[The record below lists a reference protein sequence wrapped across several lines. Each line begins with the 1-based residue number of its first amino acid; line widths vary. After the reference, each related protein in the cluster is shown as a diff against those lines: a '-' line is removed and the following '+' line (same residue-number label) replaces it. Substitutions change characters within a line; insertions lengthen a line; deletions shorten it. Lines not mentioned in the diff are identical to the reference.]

1 MVALSNCAPKGVVS
15 VEQVSGSLLHE
26 YMKGEEFRDC
36 QCRVISTN
44 LIKYRMGKVKR
55 QGQKKYY

>member
-26 YMKGEEFRDC
+26 YMR
-36 QCRVISTN
+36 
-44 LIKYRMGKVKR
+44 GKNS
-55 QGQKKYY
+55 GTDNAES